1 MVKNPPASTGDSGL
15 IPGSGRSPG
24 GGHSY
29 PLQYSCLENSIE
41 RGAWQATVHA
51 VAESDTAEG
60 LTLSLFFHMFRGD
73 RDINHP
79 DLSTQGT

>member
-1 MVKNPPASTGDSGL
+1 MDG
-15 IPGSGRSPG
+15 
-24 GGHSY
+24 
-29 PLQYSCLENSIE
+29 
-41 RGAWQATVHA
+41 GAWWATVHA

-79 DLSTQGT
+79 DLSTQGTL